1 MMARQVAGTKHPQL
15 LLPYKAQYQRHPSPQ
30 PCCRSPVLER
40 SNCYSDE
47 MEMATGMV
55 ILTHMQAVFSQC
67 SQSNQMRF
75 SLNGNSS
82 LSILAQIQA

>member
-30 PCCRSPVLER
+30 PCCRSPVLEK

-47 MEMATGMV
+47 QMGTATGMV
-55 ILTHMQAVFSQC
+55 ILTHVQAAFLQC
-67 SQSNQMRF
+67 SPIRCAF
-75 SLNGNSS
+75 H
-82 LSILAQIQA
+82 